1 MPLVE
6 ISERIMF
13 MSRIYVTGDTHR
25 TIDIGKLRTF
35 SAMHTDLNKN
45 DYVIIAG
52 DFGALWNGYGS
63 IRDNRV
69 LDIYDSFPWTTL
81 WIDGNHENFNQIN
94 RYPVSEWNG
103 GSVHIINQSVI
114 HLMRGQVYTIDGL
127 KFFTMGG
134 AVSIDKMWRTED
146 ISWWKD
152 ELPSEKEYKTAIK
165 NLENNDMS
173 VDYIITHCCSR
184 SRLKKTLPCT
194 VKYDELNDWFT
205 SLEKN
210 KALKYKHWYYGHYH
224 VDKKVDKKHTCLYN
238 EIVEIK

>member
-1 MPLVE
+1 
-6 ISERIMF
+6 

-35 SAMHTDLNKN
+35 SAINTDLNKN
-45 DYVIIAG
+45 DYIIIAG
-52 DFGALWNGYGS
+52 DFDALWHGYGS
-63 IRDNRV
+63 MQDRRI
-69 LDIYDSFPWTTL
+69 LGIYDEFPWTTL
-81 WIDGNHENFNQIN
+81 WVDGNHENFNQIN

-134 AVSIDKMWRTED
+134 AVSIDKMWRKED

-152 ELPSEKEYKTAIK
+152 ELPSEKEYETAMK
-165 NLENNDMS
+165 NLEDNDMS
-173 VDYIITHCCSR
+173 VDYIITHCCSK
-184 SRLKKTLPCT
+184 SRLKKTLSCT

-224 VDKKVDKKHTCLYN
+224 IDKKVDKKHTCLYN
-238 EIVEIK
+238 EIVKIK